1 MHPSS
6 RFQCIC
12 LKVTQLLGF
21 LQCIF
26 FRSTSWLS
34 CHKQHNWDA
43 SFQWTSWQR
52 WMARLLAKTGA
63 FCRDSRLQSWFA
75 QRGISWPLDLPGI
88 LFWSIALRVPQR
100 PLLQSRL
107 WCLHA
112 CVFLFFP
119 LLNQVFKCLVCLLFF
134 LHLLTNQGQTW
145 KMEDGSAV
153 EVLASAWC
161 KCTRKCLVSTIET
174 SDGESHQAIRMGSSY
189 PRKFDR
195 LPEQGRH
202 TWQGCTLILIYH
214 VIRSVQQD
222 LAMQHST
229 QSTSRHHEYE

>member
-63 FCRDSRLQSWFA
+63 FCRDSRFQSWLA

-88 LFWSIALRVPQR
+88 LFWSIALRVPETLTTVEVVMFAR
-100 PLLQSRL
+100 MRFLIFSAAEPSLQ
-107 WCLHA
+107 
-112 CVFLFFP
+112 VP
-119 LLNQVFKCLVCLLFF
+119 CLLVAFF
-134 LHLLTNQGQTW
+134 FNFFTNRGQKW
-145 KMEDGSAV
+145 KIEDGSAV
-153 EVLASAWC
+153 EALASAWC

-189 PRKFDR
+189 PRTFDR